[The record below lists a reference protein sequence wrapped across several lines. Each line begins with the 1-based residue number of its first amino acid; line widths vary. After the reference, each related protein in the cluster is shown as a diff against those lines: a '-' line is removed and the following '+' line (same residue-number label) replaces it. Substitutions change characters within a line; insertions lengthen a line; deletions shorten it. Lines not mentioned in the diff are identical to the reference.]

1 MGYIES
7 TLTENESI
15 SFEAEY
21 HWTYKMIA
29 IITSFCVFGIIFL
42 IRWLTTEIALTTKRF
57 VVKTGWIARSTEEIA
72 HRRIEEVKLDQGIL
86 GRILGYGKLTVR
98 VQATRKSPPT
108 ARAKSPRV
116 AQGDSRCAGGNLA
129 SDTKMMAWN
138 NSFL

>member
-7 TLTENESI
+7 TLTGNESI

-21 HWTYKMIA
+21 HWMYKVIA
-29 IITSFCVFGIIFL
+29 VITSFFVFGIIFL

-86 GRILGYGKLTVR
+86 GRILGYGKLTV
-98 VQATRKSPPT
+98 QGTGNAKIATHGYVRKPLELRK
-108 ARAKSPRV
+108 AILA
-116 AQGDSRCAGGNLA
+116 AQEGI
-129 SDTKMMAWN
+129 
-138 NSFL
+138 